1 MVLGRKSTES
11 VQAQQIVHDNSVSTG
26 FSDSRLSRAGTEK
39 IPDFPERATFGR
51 RNEMYGKEQY
61 RRQAVLG
68 GLTRVEMLIALYDR
82 AIHHL
87 ELTNLAYQAGQVEQ
101 AATEQFQVQKM
112 LFGIFA
118 GLKMEESEVATNIG
132 RLLSF
137 TMDCLVKKDY
147 PPAIKIL
154 TKLRDGFVAIREEAN
169 KLEHAGTIP
178 TLDQGHAVEVTV

>member
-1 MVLGRKSTES
+1 
-11 VQAQQIVHDNSVSTG
+11 
-26 FSDSRLSRAGTEK
+26 
-39 IPDFPERATFGR
+39 
-51 RNEMYGKEQY
+51 MYGREQY

-87 ELTNLAYQAGQVEQ
+87 ELTQAAHQAGQADQ
-101 AATEQFQVQKM
+101 AATEQFNVQKM

-147 PPAIKIL
+147 PPAIQIL
-154 TKLRDGFVAIREEAN
+154 SNLRDGFAAIREEAN
-169 KLEHAGTIP
+169 KLEQAGTIP
-178 TLDQGHAVEVTV
+178 ALDQGHAVEVTV

>member
-1 MVLGRKSTES
+1 
-11 VQAQQIVHDNSVSTG
+11 
-26 FSDSRLSRAGTEK
+26 
-39 IPDFPERATFGR
+39 
-51 RNEMYGKEQY
+51 MYGKEQY

-87 ELTNLAYQAGQVEQ
+87 EMTQLAHQSGQADK
-101 AATEQFQVQKM
+101 AATEQFEVQKM

-118 GLKMEESEVATNIG
+118 GLKMEESEVATNIA

-147 PPAIKIL
+147 PPAIKVL
-154 TKLRDGFVAIREEAN
+154 SNLRDGFVAIRDEAN
-169 KLEHAGTIP
+169 RLEHAGTIP
-178 TLDQGHAVEVTV
+178 ALDQGHAVEVTV

>member
-1 MVLGRKSTES
+1 
-11 VQAQQIVHDNSVSTG
+11 
-26 FSDSRLSRAGTEK
+26 
-39 IPDFPERATFGR
+39 
-51 RNEMYGKEQY
+51 MYGTEQY

-68 GLTRVEMLIALYDR
+68 GMSRVDMLVALYDR

-87 ELTNLAYQAGQVEQ
+87 ELAQEALQRGDQEASTN
-101 AATEQFQVQKM
+101 EQFAVQKM

-118 GLKMEESEVATNIG
+118 GLKIEESEVATNIA

-154 TKLRDGFVAIREEAN
+154 SNLRDGFLAIRDEAN
-169 KLEHAGTIP
+169 RLEQSGAIP
-178 TLDQGHAVEVTV
+178 TLDQGHAMEVTV